1 MTLKKII
8 EGKAMQTEER
18 LTLKFDGANEISLET
33 LRQSLDIMLDTM
45 KFVADRNITEN
56 DFCRFVVREVRKG
69 SFVVDIGVIVDIATG
84 IVTGISGLAGII
96 VGIFKLRKHLKGKEP
111 KEIKKHDNGVKI
123 ENCEGSAIIVDNATY
138 NTYVIDNVTEKSLAR
153 LSEILSKD
161 AARTGF
167 VIERSTIEGVKMDEI
182 AFSKEDLANTSAAL
196 DIEKFD
202 NNLVERNTDTWVR
215 VSKAA
220 YIGDSKWEFITDI
233 DNTRIN
239 ASIED
244 KDFLM
249 KFRNSEI
256 TLTPNSVLHIRLRI
270 RIKTDEKGNPTG
282 KMLYAVVKVNK
293 IQDMKTGVQISLF
306 DG

>member
-1 MTLKKII
+1 
-8 EGKAMQTEER
+8 MQTEER
-18 LTLKFDGANEISLET
+18 LTLKFDGSNEISLET
-33 LRQSLDIMLDTM
+33 LRQCLDITLDTM

-69 SFVVDIGVIVDIATG
+69 SFVIDIGVVVDIAAG
-84 IVTGISGLAGII
+84 IVTSISGLAGII

-111 KEIKKHDNGVKI
+111 KEIKKQDSGVKI
-123 ENCEGSAIIVDNATY
+123 ENCEGSTIIVDNATY

-153 LSEILSKD
+153 FSEILSKD
-161 AARTGF
+161 PARTGF
-167 VIERSTIEGVKMDEI
+167 TVERSNADGVKLEEVS
-182 AFSKEDLANTSAAL
+182 FTKEDLAYTSSAL
-196 DIEKFD
+196 DVEKFD

-220 YIGDSKWEFITDI
+220 YIGDSKWEFITDF

-244 KDFLM
+244 KDFLR

-256 TLTPNSVLHIRLRI
+256 TLTPNSVLYIRLRI

-282 KMLYAVVKVNK
+282 KMLYAVVRVNK
-293 IQDMKTGVQISLF
+293 IQDTKTGTQMSLF
-306 DG
+306 DDQ